1 MVFNIILLIYFN
13 TIRIVLSFMFKFKF
27 MKQLIIC
34 LYIVLNVLFS
44 RTVYHIPIEGT
55 IDLGLPPYIERSIK
69 EAEDNNALSIIFEV
83 NTFGGRVDAATQIK
97 DAILD
102 SKVPTVAFINKRA
115 ISAGALISLSCEK
128 IYMTGGGTIGATTAV
143 DMSGNKASEKV
154 ISYMREEMA
163 STAEKRGRNKYIARG
178 MVDEEL
184 EFPNKIKKEYITT
197 DNEVDTLKTI
207 IYYLVIDNDTV
218 YVDDIEGRK
227 QGNLI
232 TLTTEQAL
240 KYKIADKSAD
250 TFESVLDSLGLS
262 NVNVLKKSE
271 NWSEAFVRFLTNPV
285 VASLLTTFGFLGILF
300 ELQSPGWGIPG
311 SVGLICLI
319 LSLSASYI
327 AELATMNDLLVVLIG
342 LLLILLEAF
351 FIPGFGIPGIAGI
364 AFILWGLYLLLLPD
378 VPVGGEVLSQA
389 SNGLI
394 IGIIGGIIGLFF
406 LFRAMTRTKFW
417 RDLTSPDIQKKE
429 DGYVASFGWE
439 KLVGEEAITETD
451 LHPSGWIVVNNER
464 IFAVSEGNFI
474 EKNVKVIILSV
485 DGNRVVVR
493 KN

>member
-1 MVFNIILLIYFN
+1 MNII
-13 TIRIVLSFMFKFKF
+13 RQVASSIVKFKY
-27 MKQLIIC
+27 MKRIIFYFC
-34 LYIVLNVLFS
+34 IAFGISLAN
-44 RTVYHIPIEGT
+44 TVYHIPIEGT
-55 IDLGLPPYIERSIK
+55 IDLGLPPFIERSIA
-69 EAEDNNALSIIFEV
+69 EAEENNAKAIIFEV

-128 IYMTGGGTIGATTAV
+128 VFMAGGATIGATTAV
-143 DMSGNKASEKV
+143 DMQGNKASEKV

-163 STAEKRGRNKYIARG
+163 ATAEKRGRDKYIARG

-184 EFPNKIKKEYITT
+184 EFPNKVMKEFINDGEVIDTIKTK
-197 DNEVDTLKTI
+197 V
-207 IYYLVIDNDTV
+207 YYLVIDGDTV
-218 YVDDIEGRK
+218 AVDDIEGRK

-232 TLTTEQAL
+232 TLTTEQSL
-240 KYKIADKSAD
+240 KYKIADASIEN
-250 TFESVLDSLGLS
+250 FEAVLDTLGFS
-262 NVNVLKKSE
+262 NLVVNKTTE
-271 NWSEAFVRFLTNPV
+271 NWSENFVRFLTNPV

-311 SVGLICLI
+311 SIGLICLI

-327 AELATMNDLLVVLIG
+327 AELATMSDLLVVLLG
-342 LLLILLEAF
+342 MLFLMLEAF
-351 FIPGFGIPGIAGI
+351 VFPGFGLAGVAGI
-364 AFILWGLYLLLLPD
+364 VFILWGLYLLLLPD
-378 VPVGGEVLSQA
+378 VPVGEEVLSQA

-394 IGIIGGIIGLFF
+394 IGIIGGLVGLVL
-406 LFRAMTRTKFW
+406 LFRAMTKTKFW

-439 KLVGEEAITETD
+439 KLVGEEALTETD
-451 LHPSGWIVVNNER
+451 LHPSGWINVGKER
-464 IFAVSEGNFI
+464 VFALSEGNFI
-474 EKNVKVIILSV
+474 NKNEKVVILSV

-493 KN
+493 KK

>member
-1 MVFNIILLIYFN
+1 MNII
-13 TIRIVLSFMFKFKF
+13 RQVASSIVKFKY
-27 MKQLIIC
+27 MKRIIFYFC
-34 LYIVLNVLFS
+34 IAFGISLAN
-44 RTVYHIPIEGT
+44 TVYHIPIEGT
-55 IDLGLPPYIERSIK
+55 IDLGLPPFIERSIA
-69 EAEDNNALSIIFEV
+69 EAEENNAKAIIFEV

-128 IYMTGGGTIGATTAV
+128 VFMAGGATIGATTAV
-143 DMSGNKASEKV
+143 DMQGNKASEKV

-163 STAEKRGRNKYIARG
+163 ATAEKRGRDKYIARG

-184 EFPNKIKKEYITT
+184 EFPNKVMKEFINDGEVIDTIKTK
-197 DNEVDTLKTI
+197 V
-207 IYYLVIDNDTV
+207 YYLVIDGDTV
-218 YVDDIEGRK
+218 TVDDIEGRK

-232 TLTTEQAL
+232 TLTTEQSL
-240 KYKIADKSAD
+240 KYKIADASIEN
-250 TFESVLDSLGLS
+250 FEAVLDTLGFS
-262 NVNVLKKSE
+262 NLVVNKTTE
-271 NWSEAFVRFLTNPV
+271 NWSENFVRFLTNPV

-311 SVGLICLI
+311 SIGLICLI

-327 AELATMNDLLVVLIG
+327 AELATMSDLLVVLMG
-342 LLLILLEAF
+342 MLFLMLEAF
-351 FIPGFGIPGIAGI
+351 VFPGFGLVGVAGI
-364 AFILWGLYLLLLPD
+364 VFILWGLYLLLLPD
-378 VPVGGEVLSQA
+378 VPVGEEVLSQA

-394 IGIIGGIIGLFF
+394 IGIIGGLVGLVL
-406 LFRAMTRTKFW
+406 LFRAMTKTKFW

-439 KLVGEEAITETD
+439 KLVGEEALTETD
-451 LHPSGWIVVNNER
+451 LHPSGWINVGKER
-464 IFAVSEGNFI
+464 VFALSEGNFI
-474 EKNVKVIILSV
+474 DKNEKVVILSV

-493 KN
+493 KK

>member
-1 MVFNIILLIYFN
+1 M
-13 TIRIVLSFMFKFKF
+13 SKFKL
-27 MKQLIIC
+27 MKQLIIYF
-34 LYIVLNVLFS
+34 YITCNILLSN
-44 RTVYHIPIEGT
+44 TVYHIPIEGT
-55 IDLGLPPYIERSIK
+55 IDLGLPPFIERSIK
-69 EAEDNNALSIIFEV
+69 EAENNNASSIIFEV

-163 STAEKRGRNKYIARG
+163 ATAEKRGRNKYIARG

-197 DNEVDTLKTI
+197 DNEVDTIKTM

-218 YVDDIEGRK
+218 FVDDIEGRK

-232 TLTTEQAL
+232 TLTTDQAL
-240 KYKIADKSAD
+240 KYGIADRSAD
-250 TFESVLDSLGLS
+250 TFDSVLDSLGFS
-262 NVNVLKKSE
+262 KATILKTSE
-271 NWSEAFVRFLTNPV
+271 NWSENFVRFLTNPV

-311 SVGLICLI
+311 SIGLICLI

-327 AELATMNDLLVVLIG
+327 AELATMTDLLVVLIG
-342 LLLILLEAF
+342 LLLIALEAIV
-351 FIPGFGIPGIAGI
+351 IPGFGIPGIAGI
-364 AFILWGLYLLLLPD
+364 VFILWGLYLLLLPD
-378 VPVGGEVLSQA
+378 VPVSEDILSQA
-389 SNGLI
+389 SNGLM
-394 IGIIGGIIGLFF
+394 IGIIGGIFGLLL
-406 LFRAMTRTKFW
+406 LFRAMTKTKFW
-417 RDLTSPDIQKKE
+417 RDLTSPDGQKKE

-439 KLVGEEAITETD
+439 KLVGENALTETD
-451 LHPSGWIVVNNER
+451 LHPSGWIIVNNER

-474 EKNVKVIILSV
+474 DKNVNVIILSV